1 MSSPVVT
8 WTGVTMDSVHA
19 CLRKIIYGVGA
30 TEEEDAAI
38 KEKADKYIIPMLHNY
53 FNPITPDSD
62 DTYVEYQIE
71 SDDALGK
78 DALAYDAAVSQVCV
92 ADIALRFIGPNAEGV
107 AKYFHL
113 LTTRQDT
120 SNIWFTECYAQLLP
134 YVSPILSTCIDYYGS
149 TAAWGWDVR
158 FRLQYTL
165 VLPLGQQKLENVTLA
180 SGSVS

>member
-1 MSSPVVT
+1 MGKPVIS
-8 WTGVTMDSVHA
+8 WTGVTMDSLHA

-30 TEEEDAAI
+30 TEAEDTAI
-38 KEKADKYIIPMLHNY
+38 RAKADKYIIPMLHNY

-62 DTYVEYQIE
+62 DTYVEYKIE
-71 SDDALGK
+71 SDDAVVK
-78 DALAYDAAVSQVCV
+78 DAQAYDAAVSQVCV

-107 AKYFHL
+107 AKFFHL

-120 SNIWFTECYAQLLP
+120 SNILFKECYAVIMP
-134 YVSPILSTCIDYYGS
+134 YVSPIESTCIDYYGKD
-149 TAAWGWDVR
+149 AAWGWDVR

-165 VLPLGQQKLENVTLA
+165 VLPLGQSKLENVTLA